1 MKQKVLSI
9 LALLLMTATG
19 AWADTT
25 VTWTASDMSGIYIDF
40 CDDEA
45 YNNTIK
51 GIKVTASGGGMPGD
65 GWDRTDINLDG
76 GSTTITF
83 NSSVGNIKSIAIK
96 AYIDMSSTPSG
107 WTTDYNS
114 ELSWSG
120 EASTTVS
127 LPLSGRTEISDIS
140 EIVFT
145 IESSTVNITGITINK
160 TVASMTVGG
169 DELTLTA
176 TVAPTNATNKTV
188 TWTSSDENVATVAN
202 GVVTAKAAGTAII
215 TATATNGTADTNDDK
230 TRTCTVTVSPQTYN
244 VTVKEGTYDAA
255 KWSATPNPATAGQ
268 TVTIKYNGTKHVKSI
283 KAVKKDAAADD
294 LGLSVKWADMNLGAE
309 KESDYGDFYAWGET
323 ETYYSS
329 LNPITWKEGK
339 SAGYTSSNGWPSY
352 KYHDGSAFTKYT
364 GSDKTV
370 LDAEDD
376 AVVQKLGGGWR
387 LPTKAEWEELLRT
400 SPSYT
405 GADKIEGYEWKTE
418 LVDGH
423 VGYRIT
429 RTSNGANI
437 FLPAA
442 GECYD
447 TALRSQGTNGL
458 YWSSTLADSDV
469 QRAWS
474 LNFTSSKVEMDDDG
488 RFRGYSIRPVQSKN

>member
-1 MKQKVLSI
+1 M
-9 LALLLMTATG
+9 LALLVMAITVQAVPI
-19 AWADTT
+19 T
-25 VTWTASDMSGIYIDF
+25 VTWNYNDITGTGGKSFTKDGVTITTLMFIDF
-40 CDDEA
+40 QKKNFVMGQTFTTTLGNFTKIQITGMA
-45 YNNTIK
+45 ATTPSPLPSGTGWSGTTWTGNASSVTIN
-51 GIKVTASGGGMPGD
+51 GNIYGGGEG
-65 GWDRTDINLDG
+65 NLK
-76 GSTTITF
+76 I
-83 NSSVGNIKSIAIK
+83 
-96 AYIDMSSTPSG
+96 
-107 WTTDYNS
+107 
-114 ELSWSG
+114 E
-120 EASTTVS
+120 
-127 LPLSGRTEISDIS
+127 
-140 EIVFT
+140 FT
-145 IESSTVNITGITINK
+145 IEPPKVNLSGITLDK
-160 TVASMTVGG
+160 TSAEMTVG
-169 DELTLTA
+169 DAALTLTA
-176 TVAPTNATNKTV
+176 TVAPDNATDKTV
-188 TWTSSDENVATVAN
+188 TWTTSDPTVATVAD
-202 GVVTAKAAGTAII
+202 GTVTAVAAGTATI
-215 TATATNGTADTNDDK
+215 TATATNGTADTSDDK
-230 TRTCTVTVSPQTYN
+230 TATCTVTVSPQTYN
-244 VTVKEGTYDAA
+244 VTVKEGTVDATNWA
-255 KWSATPNPATAGQ
+255 ISPNPATEGQ
-268 TVTIKYNGTKHVKSI
+268 TVTIKYNGKKHVKSI